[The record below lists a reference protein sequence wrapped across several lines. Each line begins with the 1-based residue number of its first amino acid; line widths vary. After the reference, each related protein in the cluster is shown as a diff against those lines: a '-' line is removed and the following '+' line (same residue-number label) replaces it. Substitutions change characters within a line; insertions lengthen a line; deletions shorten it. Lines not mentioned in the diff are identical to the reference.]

1 MRIVKLKK
9 GMAARIIP
17 CNGKLYRLSTD
28 RETEVED
35 GVAAMVAEILE
46 VNKSAQKEAPKQE
59 KKKEPE
65 ISEPIEI
72 SANEIKIPKKEK

>member
-1 MRIVKLKK
+1 MRIIKLKK
-9 GMAARIIP
+9 GTPARIIP
-17 CNGKLYRLSTD
+17 CNGKLYRLSS
-28 RETEVED
+28 EVETTVED
-35 GVAAMVAEILE
+35 SVAAMVADILE

-72 SANEIKIPKKEK
+72 SDNENINSMKEK

>member
-9 GMAARIIP
+9 GMTARIIP
-17 CNGKLYRLSTD
+17 CNGKLYRLSPD
-28 RETEVED
+28 REAEVED
-35 GVAAMVAEILE
+35 SVAVMVADILE
-46 VNKSAQKEAPKQE
+46 VNKPIQKEAPKQE

-72 SANEIKIPKKEK
+72 SDNENINSKKEK

>member
-1 MRIVKLKK
+1 MRIIKLKK
-9 GMAARIIP
+9 GMTARIIP
-17 CNGKLYRLSTD
+17 CNGKLYRLSAEK
-28 RETEVED
+28 ETEVED
-35 GVAAMVAEILE
+35 GVAAMIADILE
-46 VNKSAQKEAPKQE
+46 INKSAQKESIKKE

>member
-9 GMAARIIP
+9 GMTARIMP
-17 CNGKLYRLSTD
+17 CNGKLYRLSPN

-59 KKKEPE
+59 KKKELE

>member
-17 CNGKLYRLSTD
+17 CNGKLYRLSAEE
-28 RETEVED
+28 ETEVED
-35 GVAAMVAEILE
+35 GVAAMVADILE
-46 VNKSAQKEAPKQE
+46 INKSAQKEAPKQE
-59 KKKEPE
+59 KKKELE

-72 SANEIKIPKKEK
+72 SDNENINSMKEK

>member
-1 MRIVKLKK
+1 MRIIKLKK
-9 GMAARIIP
+9 GTPTRIIP
-17 CNGKLYRLSTD
+17 CNGKLYRLSAEK
-28 RETEVED
+28 ETEVED
-35 GVAAMVAEILE
+35 GVAAMVADILE

-72 SANEIKIPKKEK
+72 SDNETKIPKKEK

>member
-1 MRIVKLKK
+1 MRIIKLKK

-17 CNGKLYRLSTD
+17 CNGKLYRLSAEK
-28 RETEVED
+28 ETEVED
-35 GVAAMVAEILE
+35 SVAAMVADILE

-65 ISEPIEI
+65 ISVTNEI
-72 SANEIKIPKKEK
+72 SDNETKIPKKEK

>member
-9 GMAARIIP
+9 GMTARIIP
-17 CNGKLYRLSTD
+17 CNGKLYRLSAEK
-28 RETEVED
+28 ETEVED
-35 GVAAMVAEILE
+35 SVAVMVADILE
-46 VNKSAQKEAPKQE
+46 VNKPIQKEAPKQE

-72 SANEIKIPKKEK
+72 SDNENINSKKEK

>member
-1 MRIVKLKK
+1 MRIIKLKK
-9 GMAARIIP
+9 GITARIIP
-17 CNGKLYRLSTD
+17 CNGKLYRLSS
-28 RETEVED
+28 EVETTVED
-35 GVAAMVAEILE
+35 SVAAMVADILE

>member
-9 GMAARIIP
+9 GMTARIIP
-17 CNGKLYRLSTD
+17 CNGKLYRLSAEK
-28 RETEVED
+28 ETEVED
-35 GVAAMVAEILE
+35 SVAAMVADILE
-46 VNKSAQKEAPKQE
+46 TNKSAQKESIKKE

-72 SANEIKIPKKEK
+72 SDNENINSKKEK

>member
-9 GMAARIIP
+9 GITARIIP
-17 CNGKLYRLSTD
+17 CNGKLYRLSAEK
-28 RETEVED
+28 ETEVED
-35 GVAAMVAEILE
+35 GVAAMIAGILE
-46 VNKSAQKEAPKQE
+46 INKSAQKESIKKE

-72 SANEIKIPKKEK
+72 SDNENINSMKEK

>member
-9 GMAARIIP
+9 GMTARIMP
-17 CNGKLYRLSTD
+17 CNGKLYRLSPD
-28 RETEVED
+28 REAEVED
-35 GVAAMVAEILE
+35 SVAVMVADILE
-46 VNKSAQKEAPKQE
+46 VNKPIQKEAPKQE

-72 SANEIKIPKKEK
+72 SDNENINSKKEK

>member
-9 GMAARIIP
+9 GITARIIP
-17 CNGKLYRLSTD
+17 CNGKLYRLSAEK
-28 RETEVED
+28 ETEVED
-35 GVAAMVAEILE
+35 SVAAMVADILE
-46 VNKSAQKEAPKQE
+46 VNKSAQKESIKQE

-72 SANEIKIPKKEK
+72 SDNENINSKKEK

>member
-1 MRIVKLKK
+1 MRIIKLKK
-9 GMAARIIP
+9 GIAARIIP
-17 CNGKLYRLSTD
+17 CNGKLYRLSAD

-59 KKKEPE
+59 KKKELE

>member
-1 MRIVKLKK
+1 MRIIKLKK
-9 GMAARIIP
+9 GMTARIIP
-17 CNGKLYRLSTD
+17 CNGKLYRLSAEK
-28 RETEVED
+28 ETEVED

>member
-1 MRIVKLKK
+1 MRIIKLKK
-9 GMAARIIP
+9 GMTARIIP
-17 CNGKLYRLSTD
+17 CNGKLYRLSAD

-35 GVAAMVAEILE
+35 GVAAMVADILE
-46 VNKSAQKEAPKQE
+46 INKSAQKESSKKE

-72 SANEIKIPKKEK
+72 SANEINIPMKEK

>member
-1 MRIVKLKK
+1 MRIIKLKK
-9 GMAARIIP
+9 GMTARIIP
-17 CNGKLYRLSTD
+17 CNGKLYRLSAEK
-28 RETEVED
+28 ETEVED
-35 GVAAMVAEILE
+35 GVAAMVADILE

>member
-35 GVAAMVAEILE
+35 SVAAMVADILE

>member
-1 MRIVKLKK
+1 MRIIKLKK
-9 GMAARIIP
+9 GIAARIIP
-17 CNGKLYRLSTD
+17 CNGKLYRLSAEK
-28 RETEVED
+28 ETEVED

-46 VNKSAQKEAPKQE
+46 INKSAQKESIKKE

-72 SANEIKIPKKEK
+72 SDNENINSKKEK

>member
-9 GMAARIIP
+9 GMTARIMP
-17 CNGKLYRLSTD
+17 CNGKLYRLSPD
-28 RETEVED
+28 REAEVED
-35 GVAAMVAEILE
+35 SVAVMVAEILE

-72 SANEIKIPKKEK
+72 SDNENINSKKEK

>member
-9 GMAARIIP
+9 GITARIIP
-17 CNGKLYRLSTD
+17 CNGKLYRLSAEK
-28 RETEVED
+28 ETEVED
-35 GVAAMVAEILE
+35 SVAAMVADILE
-46 VNKSAQKEAPKQE
+46 VNKPIQKEAPKQE

>member
-9 GMAARIIP
+9 GMTARIIP
-17 CNGKLYRLSTD
+17 CNGKLYRLSAEK
-28 RETEVED
+28 ETEVED
-35 GVAAMVAEILE
+35 GVAAMVADILE
-46 VNKSAQKEAPKQE
+46 TNKSAQKESIKKE

-72 SANEIKIPKKEK
+72 SDNENINSKKEK

>member
-1 MRIVKLKK
+1 MRIIKLKK

-17 CNGKLYRLSTD
+17 CNGKLYRLSAEK
-28 RETEVED
+28 ETEVED
-35 GVAAMVAEILE
+35 GVAAMVADILE

>member
-17 CNGKLYRLSTD
+17 CNGKLYRLSTEK
-28 RETEVED
+28 ETEVED
-35 GVAAMVAEILE
+35 GVAAMIADILE
-46 VNKSAQKEAPKQE
+46 INKSAQKESIKKE

-72 SANEIKIPKKEK
+72 SDNENINSMKEK

>member
-9 GMAARIIP
+9 GITARIIP
-17 CNGKLYRLSTD
+17 CNGKLYRLSPN
-28 RETEVED
+28 REAEVED
-35 GVAAMVAEILE
+35 SVAVMVADILE
-46 VNKSAQKEAPKQE
+46 VNKPIQKEAPKQE